1 MACDYLWACVR
12 SVGALISRERL
23 NERVGSPKLKKM
35 QKGIFINFDSE
46 KVPSVT
52 VLVASGSRTV
62 KNGMKGHLIY
72 GENLKMTELIY
83 LTLCWSFWGHK
94 GRFLTRPFG

>member
-1 MACDYLWACVR
+1 
-12 SVGALISRERL
+12 
-23 NERVGSPKLKKM
+23 M

-62 KNGMKGHLIY
+62 KNGMTGYLIY
-72 GENLKMTELIY
+72 GENMKITDLIFRIRVGSSDP
-83 LTLCWSFWGHK
+83 LLVILGSKKADFWMERLDK
-94 GRFLTRPFG
+94 RETSLLSY

>member
-1 MACDYLWACVR
+1 M
-12 SVGALISRERL
+12 
-23 NERVGSPKLKKM
+23 KKM

-62 KNGMKGHLIY
+62 KNGRKKYPNCAEKIREFQEKMKGHFCPEAISVPGPL
-72 GENLKMTELIY
+72 L
-83 LTLCWSFWGHK
+83 
-94 GRFLTRPFG
+94 P

>member
-1 MACDYLWACVR
+1 
-12 SVGALISRERL
+12 
-23 NERVGSPKLKKM
+23 M

-62 KNGMKGHLIY
+62 KNGMKGYLIY
-72 GENLKMTELIY
+72 GENMKITDLI
-83 LTLCWSFWGHK
+83 FRIRPFVGHFGFIK
-94 GRFLTRPFG
+94 GRFLTGAFG

>member
-1 MACDYLWACVR
+1 M
-12 SVGALISRERL
+12 
-23 NERVGSPKLKKM
+23 NEWPWITQVEKM

-72 GENLKMTELIY
+72 GENLKITELI
-83 LTLCWSFWGHK
+83 F
-94 GRFLTRPFG
+94 RI

>member
-1 MACDYLWACVR
+1 M
-12 SVGALISRERL
+12 
-23 NERVGSPKLKKM
+23 KKM

-62 KNGMKGHLIY
+62 KNGRQEYPICGEKIRVISKKMRGHFCPEAILFP
-72 GENLKMTELIY
+72 GPL
-83 LTLCWSFWGHK
+83 
-94 GRFLTRPFG
+94 

>member
-1 MACDYLWACVR
+1 M
-12 SVGALISRERL
+12 
-23 NERVGSPKLKKM
+23 NEWPWITQVEKM

-62 KNGMKGHLIY
+62 KNGMQGRLIY
-72 GENLKMTELIY
+72 SKI
-83 LTLCWSFWGHK
+83 
-94 GRFLTRPFG
+94 

>member
-1 MACDYLWACVR
+1 
-12 SVGALISRERL
+12 
-23 NERVGSPKLKKM
+23 M

-62 KNGMKGHLIY
+62 KNGIRVFQNISCGILSFRVQLGVSMGH
-72 GENLKMTELIY
+72 
-83 LTLCWSFWGHK
+83 
-94 GRFLTRPFG
+94 FGFFFREVILPVPKVWFQAGSYSKLLDFISS